1 MHLAYKIRIEPD
13 WNVNIYIV
21 VNRTRVLS
29 IRIEPDWNVNEEYKE
44 TLMNAIKIRIEP
56 DWNVNFFNP
65 LL

>member
-1 MHLAYKIRIEPD
+1 M
-13 WNVNIYIV
+13 

-56 DWNVNFFNP
+56 DWNVNP
-65 LL
+65 SDSSIYLRTSALE